1 MQEKIKLVILKVK
14 SVFFTASFI
23 RYLVIGFSTFGL
35 QIFLLNT
42 FTDLLN
48 LEKNLANAYSLGFS
62 MVFNFTLTNFWT
74 FKAGNREKKK
84 KLGKYLTLAAFNYLF
99 SLVSFNIMTG
109 NLKIDK
115 NIAVIINTGLVVCWN
130 FILYKFWVFKV
141 SDKVVTVDY
150 QDPVAEV

>member
-1 MQEKIKLVILKVK
+1 MQEKIKLGILKVK

-84 KLGKYLTLAAFNYLF
+84 NFPFGFFFTHGTEKFLIAPTFLAYNQQ
-99 SLVSFNIMTG
+99 
-109 NLKIDK
+109 
-115 NIAVIINTGLVVCWN
+115 
-130 FILYKFWVFKV
+130 FI
-141 SDKVVTVDY
+141 
-150 QDPVAEV
+150 VAEMIFFEVQKSFD